1 MPKKINISLISVLV
15 IFFVAAFLRFYQL
28 GSLPPSLTWD
38 EVALGY
44 NAYSL
49 GMDGRDEFG
58 KLLPYDYLLS
68 FGDYKPPLYA
78 YLTTLPIIMFGLT
91 EFSVRFASA
100 FFGTLTVLVTYFLVK
115 ELFSDRK
122 NIKKSSYI
130 NTEFIAILS
139 MLFMAISPWHIM
151 LSRAAF
157 EANVATFFIVSGV
170 WLFLR
175 GVHKHP
181 VFLIV
186 SALCFTASLYTFNTA
201 RVVSPLLVLILAIGY
216 RQQLW
221 QFKGYSAA
229 AIVTGVLLIAP
240 ILSYMTSA
248 EARLRYAEVNI
259 FSDTSI
265 VETAN
270 QEITNDNNALWS
282 KLLHNRRV
290 AYAREYTTHYFDH
303 FNPRFLFITGDEN
316 IKFSTRDVG
325 QMYLWDLPFLLIGIL
340 FIIKNREKRL
350 WFIPLWLLIGIIPS
364 AVARETPHALR
375 IESTLPTW
383 QILTAYGFV
392 VFSQSLIRYK
402 KTILTVV
409 SAVLFLFVTYFLH
422 GYYSHYAKESSRAWQ
437 YSYKEAVTYVGDN
450 QNKYD
455 RVYISNA
462 LERSYIYTLFY
473 LQYDPEKFRKEVKKE
488 IDQFGFVQVNGFN
501 KYKFANNIE
510 TLPKDG
516 KKILYIDSPDNV
528 PERIKILKEFKTL
541 KGEVLLIAYSQ

>member
-1 MPKKINISLISVLV
+1 MLKNLNISLISLVV
-15 IFFVAAFLRFYQL
+15 IFLIAAFLRFYQI

-38 EVALGY
+38 EVAWGY

-49 GMDGRDEFG
+49 GIDGRDEFG
-58 KLLPYDYLLS
+58 KFLPYDYLLS

-78 YLTTLPIIMFGLT
+78 YLAIIPVIIFGLT
-91 EFSVRFASA
+91 EFSVRFPSA
-100 FFGTLTVLVTYFLVK
+100 LFGTATVLITYFLVK
-115 ELFSDRK
+115 ELFTDKKIS
-122 NIKKSSYI
+122 KKSANI

-175 GVHKHP
+175 GIQKKP
-181 VFLIV
+181 SLLIL
-186 SALCFTASLYTFNTA
+186 SAICFVASIYTFNTA
-201 RVVSPLLVLILAIGY
+201 RVVAPLLVLIMAIGY

-221 QFKGYSAA
+221 QFKKYAA
-229 AIVTGVLLIAP
+229 AAVVTGVLLVVP
-240 ILSYMTSA
+240 IVSYMLSE

-259 FSDTSI
+259 FSDISI

-270 QEITNDNNALWS
+270 QEIANDNNSIWS

-290 AYAREYTTHYFDH
+290 AYAREYITHYFDH

-392 VFSQSLIRYK
+392 VFSQSLNRYK
-402 KTILTVV
+402 RIILSAV
-409 SAVLFLFVTYFLH
+409 SMVLFLFVTYFLH
-422 GYYSHYAKESSRAWQ
+422 GYYAHYAKESSRAWQ
-437 YSYKEAVTYVGDN
+437 YSYKEAITYVGAT
-450 QNKYD
+450 QNSYD
-455 RVYISNA
+455 RIYISNA

-473 LQYDPEKFRKEVKKE
+473 LQYDPQKFRNEVKKE
-488 IDQFGFVQVNGFN
+488 IDQFGFVQVNSFN
-501 KYKFANNIE
+501 KYTFANNIE

-516 KKILYIDSPDNV
+516 KKILYIDSPDNLPARV
-528 PERIKILKEFKTL
+528 KKLKEFKTL
-541 KGEVLLIAYSQ
+541 KGEVLLVAYTQ